1 MNLFFITV
9 LLLFFRVYEL
19 FMNFSINFSSEVYNF
34 INYLYHITN
43 AIFPTYSNF
52 YIATSKTLIPIRQR
66 RFVTLTRPIQYPTHD
81 FSTFKQ
87 KTNSTQTTRPSS
99 RPPRF
104 LRKPKDNTHTHTFL
118 TVNGVVLSARP
129 CIFAL
134 DLSQIEPPLYIAIG
148 VIAGPF
154 VAFISRMW
162 FLCMFGVRQNGFR
175 VRDSEFH
182 RSSQRVVVNQDAG
195 SPRRKLATIFISDN
209 PREQIRCTVRW
220 NCLVTVPLSPARSVV
235 GVVLGFYFF
244 CVR

>member
-1 MNLFFITV
+1 MQ
-9 LLLFFRVYEL
+9 
-19 FMNFSINFSSEVYNF
+19 FSQLIQTFTSPHQKPWSRFGKDGLSLSHDPYNTQHTTFQLSNKKPTRHKQRGHPRGLRDSSEN
-34 INYLYHITN
+34 
-43 AIFPTYSNF
+43 P
-52 YIATSKTLIPIRQR
+52 KT
-66 RFVTLTRPIQYPTHD
+66 TH
-81 FSTFKQ
+81 
-87 KTNSTQTTRPSS
+87 
-99 RPPRF
+99 
-104 LRKPKDNTHTHTFL
+104 THTHTFL